1 VRPHLARRASDRLR
15 HASDRSRLART
26 LLGAATGYGP
36 SRCPQFAASISY
48 HVLLSIFPLA
58 LLLATVGGLLLRDD
72 QRRADVANAISERV
86 PLLEDAGVD
95 LDAALSTSLQSL
107 GVLGVIG
114 IVSLLWSASGM
125 MASLRIGLN
134 AAWGAPR
141 AQPYVRGK
149 LLDLV
154 LVVVVNAFLVLSIGL
169 VLLQPLFPPPWS
181 SWLTTGILG
190 TAGGWFAAIAVLYRV
205 VPVVRSGW
213 REIIGAAALAA
224 TGVALLQNGFS
235 LYAER
240 FADYSAVYGSLATVV
255 AFLVLVYVAAS
266 VILFSGSLAA
276 AWSRDGRA
284 VVDAPIRSSGP

>member
-1 VRPHLARRASDRLR
+1 VRPHLARRGFDRLR
-15 HASDRSRLART
+15 RASDRSRGART
-26 LLGAATGYGP
+26 LLAAATSYGP

-48 HVLLSIFPLA
+48 HVLLSLFPLA
-58 LLLATVGGLLLRDD
+58 LLVATVGGLLLRDD
-72 QRRADVANAISERV
+72 ERRADVANAIAERV
-86 PLLEDAGVD
+86 PLLEEAGVD

-107 GVLGVIG
+107 GLLGVIG

-134 AAWGAPR
+134 AAWGVTR
-141 AQPYVRGK
+141 AQPYVHGK
-149 LLDLV
+149 LIDLV
-154 LVVVVNAFLVLSIGL
+154 LVVVVNAFFVLSIGL

-181 SWLTTGILG
+181 SWLTTGILA
-190 TAGGWFAAIAVLYRV
+190 TEAGWLAAIAVLYRV

-213 REIIGAAALAA
+213 REVLGGAALAA
-224 TGVALLQNGFS
+224 TGVTLLQHGFS

-255 AFLVLVYVAAS
+255 AFLVLVYLAAT
-266 VILFSGSLAA
+266 VILFCGSLAA

-284 VVDAPIRSSGP
+284 VVDTPIRSSVP

>member
-1 VRPHLARRASDRLR
+1 VLLAAL
-15 HASDRSRLART
+15 
-26 LLGAATGYGP
+26 TGYGP

-48 HVLLSIFPLA
+48 HVLLSLFPLA
-58 LLLATVGGLLLRDD
+58 LLVATVGGLLLRDD
-72 QRRADVANAISERV
+72 ERRAEVADAIADRV
-86 PLLEDAGVD
+86 PLLEEAGVD

-134 AAWGAPR
+134 AAWGAAR

-149 LLDLV
+149 LLDVV
-154 LVVVVNAFLVLSIGL
+154 LVVAVNAFLVLSIGI

-190 TAGGWFAAIAVLYRV
+190 TTAGWFAAIAILYRV
-205 VPVVRSGW
+205 VPVVRSGR
-213 REIIGAAALAA
+213 RELLGAAALAA
-224 TGVALLQNGFS
+224 AAVTLLQHGFS

-255 AFLVLVYVAAS
+255 AFLVLVYLAAS
-266 VILFSGSLAA
+266 VILFCGSLAA
-276 AWSRDGRA
+276 AWTRDAGRSP
-284 VVDAPIRSSGP
+284 AP